1 MCFMGNKAA
10 GIMSLLNKAVYL
22 SISGLHERHAL
33 HNLTCIDLLLPISTV
48 YVCIYNITSIDFF
61 FTEKICIL
69 YSCTE

>member
-1 MCFMGNKAA
+1 MGNKAA

-48 YVCIYNITSIDFF
+48 YVCIHNIHVVSAV
-61 FTEKICIL
+61 
-69 YSCTE
+69 